1 MDLKQHTVIAKFDD
15 LAGEPQ
21 RVDLIVDA
29 PDEKTALFLAGL
41 MAVSYTTGV
50 RTRTLQLVVTEQEI

>member
-1 MDLKQHTVIAKFDD
+1 MELHQYTVIAKFDD
-15 LAGEPQ
+15 LAGASQ

-41 MAVSYTTGV
+41 KAVSYTTGV
-50 RTRTLQLVVTEQEI
+50 RTRTLDLAVNEDT